1 MQAFKTWKYGVVYL
15 QSLESLGLNHAE
27 RLAIK
32 GTWAMLHYLYII
44 MIYFLVLPS
53 LLILYIKSCVFPQ
66 NFENVETIMTDMVT
80 SIISSVGAVQIIQRN
95 RKRGGG
101 LLK

>member
-1 MQAFKTWKYGVVYL
+1 
-15 QSLESLGLNHAE
+15 
-27 RLAIK
+27 
-32 GTWAMLHYLYII
+32 
-44 MIYFLVLPS
+44 
-53 LLILYIKSCVFPQ
+53 
-66 NFENVETIMTDMVT
+66 VETIMTDMVT